1 MLGLSHY
8 YKKLNRKELTISEKK
23 KALRVNEKITRVDQV
38 LLINENGEKQGVVSI
53 SQALQSAKEAGLDL
67 VEIVPKSEPPVCRVM
82 DHGKFRFDQGKKKS
96 DNKRKQKVSKLKEV
110 KFRVVTDIGD
120 FNNKVKNIMKFLDR
134 GDKAKVTLRFK
145 GREAQHA
152 ELGLEMVR
160 RVKTAIE
167 QESTERLL
175 VVEQDAK
182 LEGRQISMVLA
193 YGKGNKK

>member
-1 MLGLSHY
+1 M
-8 YKKLNRKELTISEKK
+8 
-23 KALRVNEKITRVDQV
+23 NEKITRVDQV